1 MQAIEFSSYL
11 YDSHRIDI
19 PNNVQIKPNQNIRV
33 MVLID
38 DVPKIE
44 AKKKRQLGIM
54 KGEFSISDDFDE
66 PLDDLKEYMY

>member
-19 PNNVQIKPNQNIRV
+19 PNNVNIKPNQNIRV

-38 DVPKIE
+38 DVPKLE
-44 AKKKRQLGIM
+44 VKKKRQLGIL
-54 KGEFSISDDFDE
+54 KGKISIPDDFNE
-66 PLDDLKEYMY
+66 PLDDLKEYM